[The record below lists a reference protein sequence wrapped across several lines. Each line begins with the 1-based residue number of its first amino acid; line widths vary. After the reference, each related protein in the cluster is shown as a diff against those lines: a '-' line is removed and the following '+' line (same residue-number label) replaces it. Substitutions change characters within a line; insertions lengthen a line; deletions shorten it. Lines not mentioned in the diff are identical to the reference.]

1 MAEDLLGT
9 TIVGKYR
16 VNSLTLRSETG
27 DLYAATHVLTERP
40 LGLRVLPGVR
50 SSKMD
55 AAARFFDSARASAK
69 FIHINALNLADFGTD
84 EKGNSY
90 AVCDDVSGE
99 TLKATILRDG
109 QMSSAAT
116 VGVAKQIAAAL
127 SEAHSA
133 GVVHGNLSAENI
145 LLTEP
150 DDTEAT
156 AKVFD
161 FATLNAIE
169 RSGDVI
175 EARASDFSYL
185 APEQCAGGEVADAR
199 GDVYSLGVII
209 YEMLAGVVPF
219 TGEKP
224 TDVMLKHIEEPPAP
238 MSVFRDDIDPELEKI
253 YLKAMSKNPEMRQQS
268 AQEIIDELSAYSGG
282 VPTAATAAA
291 QGGNFWRT
299 AFMVLIG
306 TAALAS
312 ALIYATSVQ
321 RTEPTTVLQ
330 PDANGLPVQPINPA
344 TGIEE
349 QALASMPTYA
359 TDSLDATGQ
368 PLTAPD
374 TLPGGDSYNPWATG
388 VPPPGAPPQYI
399 PPGGQVYTIDPN
411 NPSQFMPNE
420 GGVILVPIPANTNT
434 NVKPTPSPRS
444 TEANTNTAAPTTPA
458 ATPAATPRQSPAQAK
473 PSPSRPVPAKTP
485 DDNGEGDSDQ

>member
-1 MAEDLLGT
+1 MADELIGT
-9 TIVGKYR
+9 TIAGKYR
-16 VNSLTLRSETG
+16 IDSLTLSSENG

-40 LGLRVLPGVR
+40 IGLRVLPKAR
-50 SSKMD
+50 ATRKD
-55 AAARFFDSARASAK
+55 LATRFFDSARASAK
-69 FIHINALNLADFGTD
+69 FLHPNALNIADFGTD
-84 EKGNSY
+84 ENGNSY
-90 AVCDDVSGE
+90 AVCDDVKGD

-109 QMSSAAT
+109 QLALVS
-116 VGVAKQIAAAL
+116 VIEIAKQIASAL
-127 SEAHSA
+127 AEAHAA
-133 GVVHGNLSAENI
+133 GVVHKNLTAENV
-145 LLTEP
+145 LLAEQP
-150 DDTEAT
+150 DGSVI

-161 FATLNAIE
+161 FATPNAIE

-175 EARASDFSYL
+175 EASAADFSYL

-224 TDVMLKHIEEPPAP
+224 TDVMLKQIEEPPVP
-238 MSVFRDDIDPELEKI
+238 LSVFRNDVDPGFEKI
-253 YLKAMSKNPEMRQQS
+253 FLQAMSKNPEMRQQS
-268 AQEIIDELSAYSGG
+268 ARDFYEEVAAYSGDG
-282 VPTAATAAA
+282 STASAAA
-291 QGGNFWRT
+291 ASGGNFWRT

-306 TAALAS
+306 VAALAS
-312 ALIYATSVQ
+312 ALIYATSVR

-349 QALASMPTYA
+349 QALASMPMYP
-359 TDSLDATGQ
+359 TDSLDGSGQ

-374 TLPGGDSYNPWATG
+374 TLPGGDNYNPWATG

-399 PPGGQVYTIDPN
+399 PPGGQLYTIDPN

-420 GGVILVPIPANTNT
+420 GGVILVPVPANTNT
-434 NVKPTPSPRS
+434 NVKPTPTPRPTGS
-444 TEANTNTAAPTTPA
+444 NTNTAPSATPA
-458 ATPAATPRQSPAQAK
+458 ATPAATPR
-473 PSPSRPVPAKTP
+473 PSPSVKPPASRPAPAKTP
-485 DDNGEGDSDQ
+485 EGDGDGGSEL

>member
-1 MAEDLLGT
+1 MADDLIGT
-9 TIVGKYR
+9 TIAGKYR
-16 VNSLTLRSETG
+16 IDSLTLSSENG

-40 LGLRVLPGVR
+40 IGLRVLPKAR
-50 SSKMD
+50 ATRKDS
-55 AAARFFDSARASAK
+55 ATRFFDAARASAK
-69 FIHINALNLADFGTD
+69 FLHPNALNIADFGTD
-84 EKGNSY
+84 ENGNSY
-90 AVCDDVSGE
+90 AVCDDVKGE

-109 QMSSAAT
+109 QMTVAT
-116 VGVAKQIAAAL
+116 VAEIAKQIAAAL
-127 SEAHSA
+127 AEAHTA
-133 GVVHGNLSAENI
+133 GIVHKNLTAENV
-145 LLTEP
+145 LLAEKG
-150 DDTEAT
+150 DGSVI

-161 FATLNAIE
+161 FATPNAIE

-175 EARASDFSYL
+175 EASASDFSYL

-224 TDVMLKHIEEPPAP
+224 TDVMLKQIEEPPAP
-238 MSVFRDDIDPELEKI
+238 LSVFRNDVDPGFEKI
-253 YLKAMSKNPEMRQQS
+253 FLQAMSKNPEMRQQS
-268 AQEIIDELSAYSGG
+268 AREFYDELAAYTGDERRAS
-282 VPTAATAAA
+282 AAA
-291 QGGNFWRT
+291 GSGGNFWRT

-359 TDSLDATGQ
+359 TDSLDGQ

-374 TLPGGDSYNPWATG
+374 SLPGGDNYNPWATG

-399 PPGGQVYTIDPN
+399 PPGGQLYTIDPN

-420 GGVILVPIPANTNT
+420 GGVILVPVPANTNT

-444 TEANTNTAAPTTPA
+444 SGANTNTAPA
-458 ATPAATPRQSPAQAK
+458 ATPAPTPATTPRQTPAVKPPASRPAPAK
-473 PSPSRPVPAKTP
+473 PPA
-485 DDNGEGDSDQ
+485 DGEDGEPKL

>member
-1 MAEDLLGT
+1 MADDLIGT
-9 TIVGKYR
+9 TIAGKYR
-16 VNSLTLRSETG
+16 IDSFTLSSENG

-40 LGLRVLPGVR
+40 IGLRVLPKVR
-50 SSKMD
+50 SSQRD
-55 AAARFFDSARASAK
+55 AATRFFDSARASAK
-69 FIHINALNLADFGTD
+69 FLHPNALNIADFGTD
-84 EKGNSY
+84 ENGNSY
-90 AVCDDVSGE
+90 AVCDDVKGG

-109 QMSSAAT
+109 QMTVAT
-116 VGVAKQIAAAL
+116 VVEIAKQVAAAL
-127 SEAHSA
+127 AEAHTA
-133 GVVHGNLSAENI
+133 GIVHQNLTAENV
-145 LLTEP
+145 LLAEQSDGSVTS
-150 DDTEAT
+150 
-156 AKVFD
+156 KVFD
-161 FATLNAIE
+161 FATPNAIE

-175 EARASDFSYL
+175 EASATDFAYL

-224 TDVMLKHIEEPPAP
+224 TDVMLKQIEEPPAP
-238 MSVFRDDIDPELEKI
+238 LSVFRTDVDPGFEKI
-253 YLKAMSKNPEMRQQS
+253 FLKAMSKNPEMRQQS
-268 AQEIIDELSAYSGG
+268 AREFYDELAAYSGDG
-282 VPTAATAAA
+282 STASAAA
-291 QGGNFWRT
+291 SGGNFWRT

-306 TAALAS
+306 VAALAS

-359 TDSLDATGQ
+359 TDSLDGQ

-374 TLPGGDSYNPWATG
+374 SLPGGDNYNPWATG

-399 PPGGQVYTIDPN
+399 PPGGQLYTIDPN

-444 TEANTNTAAPTTPA
+444 SGSNTNTAPAETPAPTRS
-458 ATPAATPRQSPAQAK
+458 ATPRQTPSPKPPASRPPANSPA
-473 PSPSRPVPAKTP
+473 
-485 DDNGEGDSDQ
+485 DDGEGEPSGS